1 MVKQVPG
8 EILLYKVGYSSLVR
22 VNQAIFG
29 LVSSVS
35 NCPMKAW
42 PGPARLLTL
51 PPGQEAYSLEPQT
64 LFLTSRYRGQ
74 AVPIDIK
81 IDTFVNIPKLNCEN
95 SEF

>member
-1 MVKQVPG
+1 VVQQVPV

-64 LFLTSRYRGQ
+64 LFLISRYRGQ
-74 AVPIDIK
+74 AFKEVPIDIK
-81 IDTFVNIPKLNCEN
+81 K
-95 SEF
+95 